1 MPGFVFTSLDS
12 FHPVLSVVFANFF
25 LFLGNVLLYFLALL
39 LSPLIQG
46 GVLCYLG
53 FGWNSYCIAF
63 ESMSLCWFFGLSDIY
78 FCLSPLV
85 FNPGDSYGF
94 FLSCFL
100 SGMFFPFSLVWL
112 LLMGPMD
119 SVVLRFSVKF
129 DSA

>member
-1 MPGFVFTSLDS
+1 MFYYFFS
-12 FHPVLSVVFANFF
+12 FAFF
-25 LFLGNVLLYFLALL
+25 PYDTGRYTLLFRFL
-39 LSPLIQG
+39 
-46 GVLCYLG
+46 
-53 FGWNSYCIAF
+53 N
-63 ESMSLCWFFGLSDIY
+63 GLSDIY

-85 FNPGDSYGF
+85 FNPGDSYRF

-129 DSA
+129 DYA

>member
-1 MPGFVFTSLDS
+1 MFYCFFS
-12 FHPVLSVVFANFF
+12 FASFPYDTGRCTL
-25 LFLGNVLLYFLALL
+25 LFRFSDGIPIALPLG
-39 LSPLIQG
+39 
-46 GVLCYLG
+46 
-53 FGWNSYCIAF
+53 F
-63 ESMSLCWFFGLSDIY
+63 ESMYLCWFFGLSDIY

-85 FNPGDSYGF
+85 FNPGDSYRF

-129 DSA
+129 DYA